1 MAYIFP
7 QGVIEL
13 CKGVP
18 LSPDYRDVMYCQGES
33 QAYSFISSYITTR
46 FTNESYTRGE
56 NGTLRIASIAT
67 AIIDCN
73 YLVFQ
78 NVMTGGESKR
88 FFAFITSVNYINN
101 RCTEIEYII
110 DDFMTWFPAL
120 VLGECFVEREIPAT
134 DELYEH
140 LVDENLEVG
149 DYVIGQEQRYN
160 LNQLAIVMLT
170 STDTRGEY
178 FNEDKVG
185 EQSTR
190 PSYVH
195 KRVNGIETALYH
207 WFYSYAELEQFYHDV
222 NEFNYNGQA
231 ENVINILIVPGF
243 ILNNA
248 IDSYSNETVTMQDH
262 SFDEFQGYTPKN
274 KKLYSYPYCQL
285 IVSNNS
291 GQTKTYK
298 WEDFYSPVPVFQING
313 VLYST
318 PAVTCF
324 PESYKGIKP
333 NFDECITINNFPPMP
348 WINDA
353 YQAYQAQ
360 NRAANASALLIG
372 TAKMAA
378 GAEIAATGVG
388 AFAGIGLTISGFAQ
402 VAATMAKIKDAEA
415 LPVSVPGLLQADS
428 INLVLERVQFNFY
441 GMTIKK
447 EMAEAID
454 DYFSAYGYACHKVKR
469 PDINSRPY
477 WNYVKTSG
485 CILLGSAPA
494 EAKRNIINAMDNGV
508 RFWHSIQN
516 IGNFHLP
523 N

>member
-18 LSPDYRDVMYCQGES
+18 LSPDYRDVMYCQGET
-33 QAYSFISSYITTR
+33 QAYSFISAYITTR
-46 FTNESYTRGE
+46 YTNESYTRGE

-78 NVMTGGESKR
+78 NVMTGGENKR

-101 RCTEIEYII
+101 RCTEIEYVI

-140 LVDENLEVG
+140 LIDENLEVG
-149 DYVIGQEQRYN
+149 DYVIGQEQRYS

-170 STDTRGEY
+170 TTDTKGEY
-178 FNEDKVG
+178 FNEDKTG

-190 PSYVH
+190 PNYVH

-207 WFYSYAELEQFYHDV
+207 WFYSYTQLEQFYHDV

-243 ILNNA
+243 ILNDA
-248 IDSYSNETVTMQDH
+248 IDTYSNDSVIMQDH

-298 WEDFYSPVPVFQING
+298 WEDFYNPVPVFQING

-360 NRAANASALLIG
+360 NRAANSSALLIG
-372 TAKMAA
+372 AAKIAA
-378 GAEIAATGVG
+378 GTVIAATGVG
-388 AFAGIGLTISGFAQ
+388 TFTGIGLGVSGFTQ
-402 VAATMAKIKDAEA
+402 VAATMTKIKDAEA

-469 PDINSRPY
+469 PDITSRPY
-477 WNYVKTSG
+477 WNYVKTNG